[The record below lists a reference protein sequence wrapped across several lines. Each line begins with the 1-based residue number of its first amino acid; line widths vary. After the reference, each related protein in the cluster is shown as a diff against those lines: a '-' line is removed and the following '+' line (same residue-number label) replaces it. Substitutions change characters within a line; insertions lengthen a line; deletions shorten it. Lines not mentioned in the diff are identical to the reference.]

1 MARGVDRVA
10 HTHVVAEVPVVVR
23 EVDERADYVQADDV
37 GEAIEAS
44 ELKLCGLDYTE
55 DSSPCVTSATCA
67 IPPTSV
73 ATFSARSASASTHR
87 IRAPRDASALAV

>member
-55 DSSPCVTSATCA
+55 DLVRLRHVRDMCDTADLRRNVFGPLRVDIDTQD
-67 IPPTSV
+67 PG
-73 ATFSARSASASTHR
+73 AR
-87 IRAPRDASALAV
+87 